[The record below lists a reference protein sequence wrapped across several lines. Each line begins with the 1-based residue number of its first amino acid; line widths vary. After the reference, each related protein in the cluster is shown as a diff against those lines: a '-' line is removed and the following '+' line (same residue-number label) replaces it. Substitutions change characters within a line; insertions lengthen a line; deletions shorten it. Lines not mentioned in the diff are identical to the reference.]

1 MARQI
6 ETGEDALYDFQKVVF
21 NHFGSG
27 PGESLL
33 LTADPWSYL
42 DAFLSQHLDKARGDN
57 RKSHLRARYYA
68 GLAQGFYAAAEAVA
82 LPTKGTLIYYG
93 MLNLA
98 KCYLATLRIPLE
110 EQLEHH
116 GLTLPF
122 GKEKKVSVTE
132 KANNSINIF
141 HEFALALGTPVV
153 SKKTYDLKQI
163 CSHIPEIHEIT
174 FALRHLPNTKKRLFL
189 PVKIA
194 FMVNK
199 KKNSLFTEIKYEKK
213 SEARVQIDK
222 FYKGKRMKYF
232 KDLGENFGENKGWH
246 IYRSNRK
253 WAVSKSQ
260 WPRAFKTFCSEFSD
274 FDLTS
279 ILTHEGY
286 RYYVDLGKRDYHHLA
301 WTLMLMYYIGSIAR
315 YRPGAAEA
323 IMNDSMRPLISEA
336 VAVCPKQFLYQ
347 LTSFITKRACSVPHA
362 SLN

>member
-1 MARQI
+1 MARPT
-6 ETGEDALYDFQKVVF
+6 EPCENALYEFQKVTF
-21 NHFGSG
+21 SHFDSG

-42 DAFLSQHLDKARGDN
+42 DACLSQHLDGARGQN
-57 RKSHLRARYYA
+57 RKSYLRARYYA
-68 GLAQGFYAAAEAVA
+68 ELAQGFYAAAESVA

-122 GKEKKVSVTE
+122 DKEKEVTVTE
-132 KANNSINIF
+132 KTNNSINIF
-141 HEFALALGTPVV
+141 HEFADALGTPVV

-174 FALRHLPNTKKRLFL
+174 FALGHLPNKKKRLLL
-189 PVKIA
+189 PVQIA

-199 KKNSLFTEIKYEKK
+199 TKDRLFTEIKYEKK
-213 SEARVQIDK
+213 NEARVQIDK
-222 FYKGKRMKYF
+222 FYKGTRMKYF
-232 KDLGENFGENKGWH
+232 KDLGEENGWH
-246 IYRSNRK
+246 IYRSHRK
-253 WAVSKSQ
+253 RAVSKEQ
-260 WPRAFKTFCSEFSD
+260 WPRAFKTFCSEFSG
-274 FDLTS
+274 FDLAS

-315 YRPGAAEA
+315 YRPVAAEA

-347 LTSFITKRACSVPHA
+347 LTSFITKRTCSVPHA
-362 SLN
+362 SLG